1 MTDREYELLGNLFDA
16 LDRLFDW
23 KCGAFDIW
31 ALLVATEAAL
41 RDTPHRPALEQPLSD
56 LKAVVLSKATEEAR
70 RDHALGVTD
79 PLRQYLADVLAWG
92 PSLLPG
98 GQNA

>member
-23 KCGAFDIW
+23 DCGASDVW
-31 ALLVATEAAL
+31 TLLVATATAL
-41 RDTPHRPALEQPLSD
+41 HDTPHRPALEQPMGD
-56 LKAVVLSKATEEAR
+56 LKAVAMSEATNEAQ
-70 RDHALGVTD
+70 RDHALSVTD